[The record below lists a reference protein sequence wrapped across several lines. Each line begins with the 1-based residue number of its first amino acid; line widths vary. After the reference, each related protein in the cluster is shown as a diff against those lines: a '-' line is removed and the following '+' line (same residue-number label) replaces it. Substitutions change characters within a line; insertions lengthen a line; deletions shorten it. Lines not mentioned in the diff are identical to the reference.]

1 MGANGMRTIPR
12 QSAERELQASRR
24 FKSCPEPL
32 ASVIKFLGN
41 MPVDEDLKDI
51 EKDAALV
58 KVRREMMF
66 SLTGQEYEDALLRAE
81 FDVLLNYLEELYP
94 SFKTFI
100 LDDFAEDDIEG
111 SMNRAIKRYR
121 TYRITHR
128 FMRRIVEAIED
139 YKINPREASKE
150 IPIMDKLRIEDGII
164 QAELASLTK
173 AVHGVEAERIRIC
186 GNKNCRSFFWAGRI
200 SKSGSNQNNQV
211 CCTPQCAH
219 AYRNQRYRAKYKDPK
234 DKYKSKKLSANE
246 RSQAKRKEGD

>member
-1 MGANGMRTIPR
+1 
-12 QSAERELQASRR
+12 
-24 FKSCPEPL
+24 
-32 ASVIKFLGN
+32 
-41 MPVDEDLKDI
+41 MPFDI
-51 EKDAALV
+51 EFKKIHEDEGLE
-58 KVRREMMF
+58 KLRREKLMS
-66 SLTGQEYEDALLRAE
+66 SLTEQEYEEEYLRAE
-81 FDVLLNYLEELYP
+81 YRVLLNYLDELYP
-94 SFKTFI
+94 SFKAFI

-111 SMNRAIKRYR
+111 SMRQAIKRYEN
-121 TYRITHR
+121 YRITHR

-150 IPIMDKLRIEDGII
+150 ISIMDKLRIEGGMI
-164 QAELASLTK
+164 QAELATLTK

-186 GNKNCRSFFWAGRI
+186 RNKNCRSFFWAGRI

-234 DKYKSKKLSANE
+234 DKYKSKKLAANE